1 MKKILNILTLSTVIL
16 LSLISISGCSTATY
30 SEMQGYEDYISDS
43 NAGYDDIE
51 YFNVVDSME
60 NNQNAR
66 KYFMENNRRVGDYII
81 TDYEDGVCINKFCG
95 SVDFNNEISVPE
107 TIDGKPVI
115 KLGGYVESINAEDV
129 IGAFGGNVDITI
141 KIPSSVRVI
150 TADAIRNNSGIIP
163 EESRYMF
170 VDIFAF
176 VVDEDNPY
184 YSSKNGA
191 LYSKD
196 FTKLLWVNTIGRTND
211 NPDWVGGGYV
221 VPDFVKTFEPAN
233 GIHCLLN
240 KITIGENVTKINTYI
255 DKGEDGIEPDPYLVP
270 DVIICGYKDSEAE
283 KWAKEQYAKF
293 EEIK

>member
-1 MKKILNILTLSTVIL
+1 MKKFLSFITLSTTIL
-16 LSLISISGCSTATY
+16 FLISLSGCSTANY

-43 NAGYDDIE
+43 NTGYEDITF
-51 YFNVVDSME
+51 FNVVDSME

-95 SVDFNNEISVPE
+95 SVDFNNEISIPE
-107 TIDGKPVI
+107 TIDGKSVI
-115 KLGGYVESINAEDV
+115 KLGGYIESINAEDV

-141 KIPSSVRVI
+141 KIPSSLRVI
-150 TADAIRNNSGIIP
+150 SANAIMNSFGIIP

-170 VDIFAF
+170 ADIFSF

-211 NPDWVGGGYV
+211 NPDWVGGGYM

-233 GIHCLLN
+233 GIYCLLN

-255 DKGEDGIEPDPYLVP
+255 DKGEDGIEPDPYLIP
-270 DVIICGYKDSEAE
+270 DVIIRGYKNSEAE